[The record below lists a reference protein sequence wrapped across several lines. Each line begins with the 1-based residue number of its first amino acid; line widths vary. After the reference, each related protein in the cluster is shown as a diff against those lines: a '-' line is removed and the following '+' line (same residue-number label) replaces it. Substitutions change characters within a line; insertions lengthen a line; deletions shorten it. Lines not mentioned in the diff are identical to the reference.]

1 MPETA
6 LRGGITHY
14 TDMNINT
21 NKWTYEDTDFDLMV
35 ITRELNFDYTRLNK
49 VRYKRMMRLLR
60 NANRDCR
67 FRYGMSPNGYA
78 YSCGCSHDCCGCIS
92 SSGYA
97 IEFVKDSKRIRLTY
111 YQSYN
116 Y

>member
-21 NKWTYEDTDFDLMV
+21 NKWTYEDTDYDLMV

-60 NANRDCR
+60 NAK
-67 FRYGMSPNGYA
+67 S
-78 YSCGCSHDCCGCIS
+78 
-92 SSGYA
+92 
-97 IEFVKDSKRIRLTY
+97 EL
-111 YQSYN
+111 
-116 Y
+116 